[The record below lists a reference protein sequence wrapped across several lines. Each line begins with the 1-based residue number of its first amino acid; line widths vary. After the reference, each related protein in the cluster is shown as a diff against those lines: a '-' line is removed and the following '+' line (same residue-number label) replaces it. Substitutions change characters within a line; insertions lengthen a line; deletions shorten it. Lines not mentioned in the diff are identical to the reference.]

1 MSAYIVDNKTISAIV
16 KGIEQYNVDYRA
28 ENYTA
33 PVQIIIN
40 LQQMR
45 NAIGQSLLDQNYK
58 SVNYRYGEDT
68 ITPKFTFEDEK
79 NTVAFN
85 DGIPGIIL
93 GCIKCYNYQT
103 CETSDYFTSDLYY
116 SLQELKTAMLERYI
130 ANEGFDIPWG
140 YEV

>member
-1 MSAYIVDNKTISAIV
+1 MSCYICDNKTISAIV
-16 KGIEQYNVDYRA
+16 KGIEQYGVDYRA

-45 NAIGQSLLDQNYK
+45 NAIGQSLLDQNYR
-58 SVNYRYGEDT
+58 SVNERYGEDT
-68 ITPKFTFEDEK
+68 ATPEFTFEDVEV
-79 NTVAFN
+79 N
-85 DGIPGIIL
+85 PGIIL
-93 GCIKCYNYQT
+93 GCVKCYNYQA
-103 CETSDYFTSDLYY
+103 CETDDYFTSDLYY

-130 ANEGFDIPWG
+130 TNEGFDIPWG